1 MEQENGLVRFYLV
14 FVFEAETGMAAQ
26 FSSMDESINLENLHP
41 YYTYSVEVSAYTI
54 ASGPSSLPLTVT
66 MDQDGNVFESGV
78 LM

>member
-54 ASGPSSLPLTVT
+54 APGPYSLPLTVR
-66 MDQDGNVFESGV
+66 MDEDGNVFVSGA

>member
-1 MEQENGLVRFYLV
+1 MEQENGLVRFYSV
-14 FVFEAETGMAAQ
+14 SVFETETGIAAE

-54 ASGPSSLPLTVT
+54 AHGPSSLPLTVT
-66 MDQDGNVFESGV
+66 MGQDGNAFLSGI